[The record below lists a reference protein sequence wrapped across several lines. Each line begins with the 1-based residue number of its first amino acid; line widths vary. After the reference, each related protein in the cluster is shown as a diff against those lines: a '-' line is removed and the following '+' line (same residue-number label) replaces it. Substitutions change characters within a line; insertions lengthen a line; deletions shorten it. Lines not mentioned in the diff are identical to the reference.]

1 MFAADT
7 DRNDHYE
14 RMYKIQK
21 SLYKQSGD
29 FNNFK
34 NITKLVFL
42 RENMYLALREVKNLY
57 GFDPEGLNKLNYE
70 ELVKLDVEDTFKY
83 ITKYSDSFMRYK
95 VKDKFISRSNKTR
108 QRLTIPDF
116 KYRVLGIFLSTSVV

>member
-29 FNNFK
+29 LNNFK

-42 RENMYLALREVKNLY
+42 RENMYLALRE
-57 GFDPEGLNKLNYE
+57 
-70 ELVKLDVEDTFKY
+70 
-83 ITKYSDSFMRYK
+83 M
-95 VKDKFISRSNKTR
+95 IS
-108 QRLTIPDF
+108 I
-116 KYRVLGIFLSTSVV
+116 